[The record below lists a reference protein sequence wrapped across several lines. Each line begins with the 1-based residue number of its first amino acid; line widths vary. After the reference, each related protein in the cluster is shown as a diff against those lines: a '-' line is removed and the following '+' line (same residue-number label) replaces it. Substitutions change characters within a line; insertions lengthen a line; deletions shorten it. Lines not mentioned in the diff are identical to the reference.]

1 MAPVTEKVS
10 KSRHIQFVSGVRG
23 TEYWFG
29 SYCFDAATS
38 VTTSVFMTI
47 VLALSGIDGLRGE
60 QAGYVLVVLLF
71 FIWAALPLVYSM
83 TYMYKSS
90 AGAYALTTMVFFLL
104 TLVMVIVVFILPL
117 LADGKYRKNGIAQDV
132 KLGFFVNPLFAC
144 VQSIIDIYQNYQFLS
159 VCSSR
164 MTFCDA
170 NGYSP
175 RDNYFATDGLGVGM
189 ALIFLFVEGIV
200 FIALLFWAS
209 GESTLCKP
217 SARARHAES
226 NYVHPEMLATQ
237 ITDTDVD
244 AESRRIER
252 RHGCAQQAVT
262 QVWEEVCCRWRHT
275 GRACGAML
283 WAAGGQRCRQDVV
296 LSDADGRAQ
305 HLIRIRQG
313 K

>member
-164 MTFCDA
+164 MVCRVLRVCLREEKWHPSLHAIESVECLCRVITL
-170 NGYSP
+170 P
-175 RDNYFATDGLGVGM
+175 RGGCSVAYA
-189 ALIFLFVEGIV
+189 
-200 FIALLFWAS
+200 
-209 GESTLCKP
+209 C
-217 SARARHAES
+217 
-226 NYVHPEMLATQ
+226 
-237 ITDTDVD
+237 DTD
-244 AESRRIER
+244 
-252 RHGCAQQAVT
+252 
-262 QVWEEVCCRWRHT
+262 
-275 GRACGAML
+275 
-283 WAAGGQRCRQDVV
+283 
-296 LSDADGRAQ
+296 
-305 HLIRIRQG
+305 
-313 K
+313 